1 MVVILQLAFI
11 NSSKI
16 SNIIDDKISNHSLET
31 LQINV

>member
-1 MVVILQLAFI
+1 MVVILQLAVI

-16 SNIIDDKISNHSLET
+16 LVIIDDKISNHSLKT